1 MAKPKSKGEK
11 AAVKAASKAKTPS
24 ANKAAAK
31 TPIARKVAATQP
43 SGKQLAKKPVGVKP
57 VATKPGAKRPVT
69 KKPGA
74 KKPAAKAK
82 PGAKKPVAKA
92 RPGAKKPVAK
102 AKPVAK
108 KPVGTAKPVA
118 KKPVGTAKPV
128 AAKKPVAA
136 AQPATR
142 QLELAPS
149 TIRVQER
156 GKGLI
161 AKLVDKVKAVV
172 ARPAESGKRPPPP
185 ASKTPVGLS
194 PELKARIQAALPEDS
209 FAEELRNLS
218 VHSLDAWTH
227 ADMPEL
233 MGLERWG
240 RELATK
246 DLEAGIAALVEAA
259 RFGFP
264 RAAEAGREELVDVG
278 FFADHPSVD
287 GAPVETQIEVAAA
300 WLDNPDHLDAVKNA
314 FDQTRQVH
322 VWEDDLRPE
331 DGRAYWWYT
340 EVGQCC
346 CAAIIRDGGTADG
359 ASYYEWDPATIV
371 GRGLVMAVR
380 GVRQEET
387 NVDEILDEMRDA
399 MLA

>member
-1 MAKPKSKGEK
+1 MDFEEADE
-11 AAVKAASKAKTPS
+11 
-24 ANKAAAK
+24 
-31 TPIARKVAATQP
+31 
-43 SGKQLAKKPVGVKP
+43 
-57 VATKPGAKRPVT
+57 
-69 KKPGA
+69 
-74 KKPAAKAK
+74 
-82 PGAKKPVAKA
+82 
-92 RPGAKKPVAK
+92 
-102 AKPVAK
+102 
-108 KPVGTAKPVA
+108 
-118 KKPVGTAKPV
+118 
-128 AAKKPVAA
+128 
-136 AQPATR
+136 
-142 QLELAPS
+142 EPS
-149 TIRVQER
+149 TTDIEDDDKGSSTMDVEEADEGASTIHVEEADR
-156 GKGLI
+156 GLI

-172 ARPAESGKRPPPP
+172 GAKPARRPPPP
-185 ASKTPVGLS
+185 ASETPVGLS
-194 PELKARIQAALPEDS
+194 PELKARIQTALPEGS

-218 VHSLDAWTH
+218 VHALDAWTH
-227 ADMPEL
+227 ADMPEM

-240 RELATK
+240 RALATK

-300 WLDNPDHLDAVKNA
+300 WLDNPDHLDAVNNA
-314 FDQTRQVH
+314 FDETRQLH
-322 VWEDDLRPE
+322 VWDDDLRPE

-346 CAAIIRDGGTADG
+346 CAAIIRESGTADG

-371 GRGLVMAVR
+371 ARGLVMAVR
-380 GVRQEET
+380 GIRQEET

>member
-1 MAKPKSKGEK
+1 MPNVADDASPDHLDAMSTSVETANDETTHDETASDATPTNGASTISVHESKGF
-11 AAVKAASKAKTPS
+11 
-24 ANKAAAK
+24 
-31 TPIARKVAATQP
+31 
-43 SGKQLAKKPVGVKP
+43 
-57 VATKPGAKRPVT
+57 
-69 KKPGA
+69 
-74 KKPAAKAK
+74 
-82 PGAKKPVAKA
+82 
-92 RPGAKKPVAK
+92 
-102 AKPVAK
+102 
-108 KPVGTAKPVA
+108 
-118 KKPVGTAKPV
+118 
-128 AAKKPVAA
+128 
-136 AQPATR
+136 
-142 QLELAPS
+142 
-149 TIRVQER
+149 
-156 GKGLI
+156 I
-161 AKLVDKVKAVV
+161 AKLVDKVKSVV
-172 ARPAESGKRPPPP
+172 AKSDTPEKRPPPP
-185 ASKTPVGLS
+185 ASETPVGLS
-194 PELKARIQAALPEDS
+194 PELKARIQAALPEGS

-218 VHSLDAWTH
+218 VHALDAWTH

-240 RELATK
+240 RELATA
-246 DLEAGIAALVEAA
+246 DLKAGIAALVEAA

-314 FDQTRQVH
+314 FDQTRQLH
-322 VWEDDLRPE
+322 VWDDDLRPE

-346 CAAIIRDGGTADG
+346 CAAIIRDSGKADG
-359 ASYYEWDPATIV
+359 SSYYEWDPATIV